1 MHMSQGQNQ
10 VCNCHK
16 CLRLR
21 TVILKVRSREDSAVQ
36 NKQNKTAMRSQG
48 LHRWQQGAC
57 ERKFHIFD
65 LNHNTGTGS
74 ADDKGCGRL
83 AYY

>member
-1 MHMSQGQNQ
+1 M
-10 VCNCHK
+10 
-16 CLRLR
+16 
-21 TVILKVRSREDSAVQ
+21 Q

-57 ERKFHIFD
+57 ERKFYIFD